1 MSPVLIDISAGL
13 GPQRVCPGPC
23 TSGPPMFWIAF
34 LNTFQVPSRYLG
46 ITGTSVLS
54 GRDPRI
60 DILVDSGPHL
70 SLSGCSLIFTPHTP
84 PGINQ
89 MP

>member
-1 MSPVLIDISAGL
+1 
-13 GPQRVCPGPC
+13 
-23 TSGPPMFWIAF
+23 MFWIAF
-34 LNTFQVPSRYLG
+34 LNIFQVPSRYLG
-46 ITGTSVLS
+46 ITGMAVLS

-70 SLSGCSLIFTPHTP
+70 SLSGRSLIFTPHTP

-89 MP
+89 MPQRAPGLISVRLFWGPWSGPDSRRVA